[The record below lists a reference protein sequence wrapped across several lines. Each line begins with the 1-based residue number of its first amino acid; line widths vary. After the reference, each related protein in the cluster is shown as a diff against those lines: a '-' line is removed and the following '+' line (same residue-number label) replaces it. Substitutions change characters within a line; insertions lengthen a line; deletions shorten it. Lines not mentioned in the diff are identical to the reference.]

1 MYTHT
6 HTDTHTHSR
15 THTREFIGTHLS
27 NLYTD
32 MYRWRER
39 ACVLLI
45 GTHSRECVLLIG
57 THSRESVL
65 LIGIHSRVRECVLFI
80 GTHSSNL
87 YTAVEEV
94 AEISA
99 EKIRS
104 VIVHKLVQQV
114 TKLNSL
120 LSLN

>member
-1 MYTHT
+1 VGRECVCIHT
-6 HTDTHTHSR
+6 HTRTHTHSR

-32 MYRWRER
+32 MYRSKER

-45 GTHSRECVLLIG
+45 GTHSRERVLLIG
-57 THSRESVL
+57 TY
-65 LIGIHSRVRECVLFI
+65 SRVRECVLFI

-87 YTAVEEV
+87 YTAEEDV

-104 VIVHKLVQQV
+104 VIVHELVQQV